1 MRRRRTRAL
10 ASPKPTPAA
19 RKAAPVPESLARVEN
34 SLYLSIQ
41 AIRKRHA
48 LERLGISFYDSQT
61 TLNWSYNAD
70 AFFHAA
76 STIKLAVLVGVYG
89 EVGRGRLTAEA
100 PVHVRN
106 RFASI
111 VEGRPFTLN
120 LDWEPNQ
127 EVARKLGRTM
137 TVRDLAYHMI
147 TTSSN
152 FATNLLIDVVGIAA
166 IQRALEELK
175 VEGIVMLRGVQ
186 DEAAF
191 QAGLNN
197 QVTANGLLKLLR
209 MIAEGRAWSPETCA
223 QMLEI
228 MLDQRFKSGIPAGL
242 PGDVHVAHKT
252 GNISTVHHDAG
263 IIYRGTRNPYFL
275 VVLTQF
281 PAAAKKSGAVAEV
294 SKDLFETLG
303 RLPRASEL
311 ALAEGGPPVPGPAK
325 PSGPRA

>member
-1 MRRRRTRAL
+1 MRHRQKTV
-10 ASPKPTPAA
+10 AA
-19 RKAAPVPESLARVEN
+19 PEAAPVGKAVTPPPESLARVEN

-41 AIRKRHA
+41 AIKKRHK

-70 AFFHAA
+70 AYFHAA
-76 STIKLAVLVGVYG
+76 STIKLAVLIGVYR
-89 EVGRGRLTAEA
+89 EVFRGRLTADA

-106 RFASI
+106 KFASI

-120 LDWEPNQ
+120 LDWEPTP
-127 EVARKLGRTM
+127 EVAKRLGRTM
-137 TVRDLAYHMI
+137 SVRDLAYHMI

-152 FATNLLIDVVGIAA
+152 FATNLLIDIVGVPA
-166 IQRALEELK
+166 IQQALEELK
-175 VEGIVMLRGVQ
+175 IEGVVLLRGVA
-186 DEAAF
+186 DDAAF

-197 QVTANGLLKLLR
+197 QVTASGLLKLLR
-209 MIAEGRAWSPETCA
+209 MIAEGRAWSPEICA

-228 MLDQRFKSGIPAGL
+228 LLDQRFKSGIPAGL

-263 IIYRGTRNPYFL
+263 IIYMGNRNPYFL
-275 VVLTQF
+275 VILTQF
-281 PAAAKKSGAVAEV
+281 PQDAKRSGAVAEV

-303 RLPRASEL
+303 RLPRPSEIG
-311 ALAEGGPPVPGPAK
+311 A
-325 PSGPRA
+325 

>member
-1 MRRRRTRAL
+1 VRRRRKAIVARE
-10 ASPKPTPAA
+10 PVPA
-19 RKAAPVPESLARVEN
+19 RKAAPAPESLARVEN

-41 AIRKRHA
+41 AIKKKHK

-89 EVGRGRLTAEA
+89 EVARGRLTAEA

-106 RFASI
+106 RFTSI
-111 VEGRPFTLN
+111 VENRPFVLN
-120 LDWEPNQ
+120 LDGEPSP
-127 EVARKLGRTM
+127 EVARHLGRTM
-137 TVRDLAYHMI
+137 SVRDLAYHMI

-152 FATNLLIDVVGIAA
+152 FATNLLIDVVGVGA

-175 VEGIVMLRGVQ
+175 IEGILMLRGVA

-191 QAGLNN
+191 QARLNN

-209 MIAEGRAWSPETCA
+209 MIAEGRAWSPEICA

-228 MLDQRFKSGIPAGL
+228 LLDQQFKSGIPAGL

-263 IIYRGTRNPYFL
+263 IIYMGNRNPYFL
-275 VVLTQF
+275 VILTQF
-281 PAAAKKSGAVAEV
+281 PAEQRRSAAVAEV

-303 RLPRASEL
+303 RLPRPSEL
-311 ALAEGGPPVPGPAK
+311 GGDGAPAGA
-325 PSGPRA
+325 PSGSSAPQG

>member
-1 MRRRRTRAL
+1 MRHRRKSVVARE
-10 ASPKPTPAA
+10 PVAA
-19 RKAAPVPESLARVEN
+19 RKAVAPSESLARVEN

-41 AIRKRHA
+41 AIKKKHK
-48 LERLGISFYDSQT
+48 LERLSISFYDSQT

-70 AFFHAA
+70 AYFHAA
-76 STIKLAVLVGVYG
+76 STIKMAVLVGVYA
-89 EVGRGRLTAEA
+89 EVWRGRLTADA

-106 RFASI
+106 KFTSI
-111 VEGRPFTLN
+111 VENRPFTLN
-120 LDWEPNQ
+120 LDFEPNQ
-127 EVARKLGRTM
+127 EVAKSLGRTM
-137 TVRDLAYHMI
+137 SVRDLAYHMI

-152 FATNLLIDVVGIAA
+152 FATNLLIDVVGIPA

-175 VEGIVMLRGVQ
+175 IEGVVMLRGVA

-191 QAGLNN
+191 RAGLNN
-197 QVTANGLLKLLR
+197 EVTANGLLKMLR
-209 MIAEGRAWSPETCA
+209 MIAEGRAWSPEICA

-263 IIYRGTRNPYFL
+263 IIYMGNRNPYFL
-275 VVLTQF
+275 VILTQF
-281 PAAAKKSGAVAEV
+281 PAQAKRSDAVAEV

-303 RLPRASEL
+303 RLPRPSEIVD
-311 ALAEGGPPVPGPAK
+311 EQGPA
-325 PSGPRA
+325 PVTPPGTSAPQG

>member
-1 MRRRRTRAL
+1 LRRHRRKTIVARE
-10 ASPKPTPAA
+10 PVPA
-19 RKAAPVPESLARVEN
+19 RKAAPAPESLARVEN

-41 AIRKRHA
+41 AIKKKHK

-76 STIKLAVLVGVYG
+76 STIKLAVLLGVYG
-89 EVGRGRLTAEA
+89 EIARGRLTAEA

-106 RFASI
+106 RFTSI
-111 VEGRPFTLN
+111 VDNRPFVLN
-120 LDWEPNQ
+120 LDGEPNP
-127 EVARKLGRTM
+127 EVARHLGRTM
-137 TVRDLAYHMI
+137 SVRDLAYHMI

-152 FATNLLIDVVGIAA
+152 FATNLLIDVVGVAA

-175 VEGIVMLRGVQ
+175 IEGILMLRGVQ

-191 QAGLNN
+191 KAHLNN

-209 MIAEGRAWSPETCA
+209 VIAEGRAWSPEICA

-228 MLDQRFKSGIPAGL
+228 LLDQQFKSGIPAGL

-263 IIYRGTRNPYFL
+263 IIYMGNRNPYFL
-275 VVLTQF
+275 VILTQF
-281 PAAAKKSGAVAEV
+281 PAEARRTAAVAEV

-303 RLPRASEL
+303 RLPRPSDLLDAAPAGS
-311 ALAEGGPPVPGPAK
+311 AGPPPPQG
-325 PSGPRA
+325 

>member
-1 MRRRRTRAL
+1 MRRRGRAI
-10 ASPKPTPAA
+10 ASPPAPA
-19 RKAAPVPESLARVEN
+19 RKAAPPPESLARVEN

-41 AIRKRHA
+41 AIKRKHR

-76 STIKLAVLVGVYG
+76 STIKLAVLVAVYG
-89 EVGRGRLTAEA
+89 EVWRGRLTADA

-111 VEGRPFTLN
+111 VGGTAFTLD
-120 LDWEPNQ
+120 LEWEPNQ
-127 EVARKLGRTM
+127 EVAKRLGRTM
-137 TVRDLAYHMI
+137 PVRELAYHMI

-152 FATNLLIDVVGIAA
+152 FATNLLIDVVGVPA

-175 VEGIVMLRGVQ
+175 VEGIVMMRGVQ

-228 MLDQRFKSGIPAGL
+228 LLDQRFKSGIPAGL
-242 PGDVHVAHKT
+242 PADVHVAHKT

-263 IIYRGTRNPYFL
+263 IVYAGARNPYFL
-275 VVLTQF
+275 VILTQF
-281 PAAAKKSGAVAEV
+281 PAEAKRSGAVAEV
-294 SKDLFETLG
+294 SRDLFETLG
-303 RLPRASEL
+303 RLPRPGEL
-311 ALAEGGPPVPGPAK
+311 AVGEEAVAAPVPP
-325 PSGPRA
+325 PSSAPRR

>member
-1 MRRRRTRAL
+1 VARE
-10 ASPKPTPAA
+10 PVPA
-19 RKAAPVPESLARVEN
+19 RKAVAAPESLARVEN

-41 AIRKRHA
+41 AIKKKHR
-48 LERLGISFYDSQT
+48 LERLGIAFYDSQT

-76 STIKLAVLVGVYG
+76 STIKLAVLLGVYG
-89 EVGRGRLTAEA
+89 EVARGRLTADA

-106 RFASI
+106 KFTSI
-111 VEGRPFTLN
+111 VENRPFTLN

-127 EVARKLGRTM
+127 EVAKQLGRTM
-137 TVRDLAYHMI
+137 SVRDLAYHMI

-152 FATNLLIDVVGIAA
+152 FATNLLIDVVGVAT
-166 IQRALEELK
+166 IQRALEEMK
-175 VEGIVMLRGVQ
+175 IEGVILLRGVS

-191 QAGLNN
+191 KAHLNN

-209 MIAEGRAWSPETCA
+209 MIAEGRAWSPEICA

-228 MLDQRFKSGIPAGL
+228 LLDQRFKSGIPAGL

-263 IIYRGTRNPYFL
+263 IIYIGNRNPYFL
-275 VVLTQF
+275 VILTQF
-281 PAAAKKSGAVAEV
+281 PADAKRSSAVAEV
-294 SKDLFETLG
+294 SKDLFDTLG
-303 RLPRASEL
+303 RLPRPSEL
-311 ALAEGGPPVPGPAK
+311 TAEGTPVAP
-325 PSGPRA
+325 PSGQPS

>member
-1 MRRRRTRAL
+1 MRRHRRQTIVARE
-10 ASPKPTPAA
+10 PVPA
-19 RKAAPVPESLARVEN
+19 RKAATAPESLARVEN

-41 AIRKRHA
+41 AIKKKHK

-76 STIKLAVLVGVYG
+76 STIKLAVLAGVYG
-89 EVGRGRLTAEA
+89 EVFHGRLTADA

-106 RFASI
+106 KFASI
-111 VEGRPFTLN
+111 VDGRPFTLN
-120 LDWEPNQ
+120 LEAEPTS
-127 EVARKLGRTM
+127 EVARHLGRTM
-137 TVRDLAYHMI
+137 TVRELAYHMI

-152 FATNLLIDVVGIAA
+152 FATNLLIDVVGVPA
-166 IQRALEELK
+166 IQRALEELRI
-175 VEGIVMLRGVQ
+175 EGIILLRGVQ

-197 QVTANGLLKLLR
+197 QVTAHGLLKLLR
-209 MIAEGRAWSPETCA
+209 MIAEGRAWSPEICG

-242 PGDVHVAHKT
+242 PADAHIAHKT

-263 IIYRGTRNPYFL
+263 IIYMGNRNPYFL
-275 VVLTQF
+275 VILTQF
-281 PAAAKKSGAVAEV
+281 PADSKRSGAVAEV
-294 SKDLFETLG
+294 SKDLYETLG
-303 RLPRASEL
+303 RLPRPSDLLDAVS
-311 ALAEGGPPVPGPAK
+311 APPGVPPGSSAP
-325 PSGPRA
+325 PR

>member
-1 MRRRRTRAL
+1 MRPRRKTVVARD
-10 ASPKPTPAA
+10 PVPA
-19 RKAAPVPESLARVEN
+19 RKAAPPSESLARVEN

-41 AIRKRHA
+41 AIKKKHR

-70 AFFHAA
+70 AYFHAA

-89 EVGRGRLTAEA
+89 EVSRGNLTSDA

-106 RFASI
+106 KFTSI
-111 VEGRPFTLN
+111 VENRPFALN

-127 EVARKLGRTM
+127 EVARNLGRTM
-137 TVRDLAYHMI
+137 SVRDLAYHMI

-152 FATNLLIDVVGIAA
+152 FATNLLIDVVGVGA

-175 VEGIVMLRGVQ
+175 IEGIVMLRGVS
-186 DEAAF
+186 DDAAF
-191 QAGLNN
+191 KAGLNN

-209 MIAEGRAWSPETCA
+209 MIAEGRAWSPEICA

-242 PGDVHVAHKT
+242 PGDVQVAHKT

-263 IIYRGTRNPYFL
+263 IIYMGNRNPYFL
-275 VVLTQF
+275 VILTQF
-281 PAAAKKSGAVAEV
+281 PAEAKRSGAVAEV

-303 RLPRASEL
+303 RLPRPSEL
-311 ALAEGGPPVPGPAK
+311 VLAEEGPAGPPPPGTAAPQ
-325 PSGPRA
+325 G

>member
-1 MRRRRTRAL
+1 MRHRRKVVAREAV
-10 ASPKPTPAA
+10 AA
-19 RKAAPVPESLARVEN
+19 RKTAPPPSESLARVEN

-41 AIRKRHA
+41 GIKKKHR

-70 AFFHAA
+70 ALFHAA

-89 EVGRGRLTAEA
+89 EVWRGALTADA

-106 RFASI
+106 KFTSI
-111 VEGRPFTLN
+111 VEGRPFALN
-120 LDWEPNQ
+120 LEWEPNQ
-127 EVARKLGRTM
+127 EVARHLGRTM

-152 FATNLLIDVVGIAA
+152 FATNLLIDVVGVAA

-175 VEGIVMLRGVQ
+175 IEGIVMLRGVS

-209 MIAEGRAWSPETCA
+209 LIAEGRAWSPETCA

-228 MLDQRFKSGIPAGL
+228 LLDQRFKSGIPAGL

-263 IIYRGTRNPYFL
+263 IIYMGNRNPYFL
-275 VVLTQF
+275 VILSQF
-281 PAAAKKSGAVAEV
+281 PAEAKRSGAVAEV

-303 RLPRASEL
+303 RLPRPSEL
-311 ALAEGGPPVPGPAK
+311 VLAEEGPGAPAAK
-325 PSGPRA
+325 PAAPEG

>member
-1 MRRRRTRAL
+1 MRHRRRSSV
-10 ASPKPTPAA
+10 ASKL
-19 RKAAPVPESLARVEN
+19 AAPRAPAPAPESLARVEN

-41 AIRKRHA
+41 AIKQKHK

-70 AFFHAA
+70 AYFHAA

-89 EVGRGRLTAEA
+89 EVARGRLSADA
-100 PVHVRN
+100 PLHVRN
-106 RFASI
+106 KFNSI
-111 VEGRPFTLN
+111 VEGRPFA
-120 LDWEPNQ
+120 LDLHAEPNQ
-127 EVARKLGRTM
+127 EVARHLGRTM
-137 TVRDLAYHMI
+137 SVRDLAYHMI

-152 FATNLLIDVVGIAA
+152 FATNLLIDLVGIAA
-166 IQRALEELK
+166 IQRSLEELK
-175 VEGIVMLRGVQ
+175 IEGILMRRGVQ

-209 MIAEGRAWSPETCA
+209 VIAEGRAWSPEVCA

-228 MLDQRFKSGIPAGL
+228 MLDQRSKSGIPAGL

-263 IIYRGTRNPYFL
+263 IIYMGSRNPYFL
-275 VVLTQF
+275 VILTQF
-281 PAAAKKSGAVAEV
+281 PAQAKHSAAVAEV

-303 RLPRASEL
+303 RLPRPSEVVREEE
-311 ALAEGGPPVPGPAK
+311 AAAPKGRPGTSAPPG
-325 PSGPRA
+325 

>member
-1 MRRRRTRAL
+1 MARE
-10 ASPKPTPAA
+10 PIAA
-19 RKAAPVPESLARVEN
+19 RKAPAPPESLARVEN

-41 AIRKRHA
+41 AIKKKHKI
-48 LERLGISFYDSQT
+48 ERLGISFYDSQT

-70 AFFHAA
+70 AYFHAA

-89 EVGRGRLTAEA
+89 EVARGRLTADA

-106 RFASI
+106 KFASM
-111 VEGRPFTLN
+111 VEKRPFTLN
-120 LDWEPNQ
+120 LDFEPTQ
-127 EVARKLGRTM
+127 EVAKHLGRTM

-152 FATNLLIDVVGIAA
+152 FATNLLIDVVGVPA
-166 IQRALEELK
+166 IQQGLEELK
-175 VEGIVMLRGVQ
+175 IEGVVMLRGVS
-186 DEAAF
+186 DEDAF
-191 QAGLNN
+191 KAGLNN

-209 MIAEGRAWSPETCA
+209 MIAEGRAWSPEICA

-263 IIYRGTRNPYFL
+263 IIYMGNRNPYFL
-275 VVLTQF
+275 VILTQF
-281 PAAAKKSGAVAEV
+281 PQEAKRSGAVAEV

-303 RLPRASEL
+303 RLPRPSEIGEP
-311 ALAEGGPPVPGPAK
+311 AGGPPAPAAGSSA
-325 PSGPRA
+325 PQG

>member
-1 MRRRRTRAL
+1 MRHRRRSSV
-10 ASPKPTPAA
+10 ASKQ
-19 RKAAPVPESLARVEN
+19 AAPRAPAPPPESLARVEN

-41 AIRKRHA
+41 AIKRTHK
-48 LERLGISFYDSQT
+48 LDRLGISFYDSQT

-70 AFFHAA
+70 AYFHAA

-89 EVGRGRLTAEA
+89 EIARGGLTADA

-106 RFASI
+106 KFASI

-120 LDWEPNQ
+120 LDFEPTP
-127 EVARKLGRTM
+127 EVAKKLGRTM
-137 TVRDLAYHMI
+137 TVRELAYHMI

-152 FATNLLIDVVGIAA
+152 FATNLLIDVVGIGN

-175 VEGIVMLRGVQ
+175 IEGVVMLRGVQ

-197 QVTANGLLKLLR
+197 RVTASGLVKLLR
-209 MIAEGRAWSPETCA
+209 MIAEGRAWSPEICA

-228 MLDQRFKSGIPAGL
+228 LLDQRAKSGIPAGL

-263 IIYRGTRNPYFL
+263 IIYMGNRNPYYL
-275 VVLTQF
+275 VILTQF
-281 PAAAKKSGAVAEV
+281 PAQARRSGAVAEV

-303 RLPRASEL
+303 RLPRPSEL
-311 ALAEGGPPVPGPAK
+311 VPDEEGHGPKGPQGTSAPPG
-325 PSGPRA
+325 

>member
-1 MRRRRTRAL
+1 MRHRRRTVVARE
-10 ASPKPTPAA
+10 PVPA
-19 RKAAPVPESLARVEN
+19 RKAPAPPPESLARVEN

-41 AIRKRHA
+41 AIKKKHK

-70 AFFHAA
+70 AYFHAA
-76 STIKLAVLVGVYG
+76 STIKLAVLLGVYRD
-89 EVGRGRLTAEA
+89 VWRGRLTAEA

-106 RFASI
+106 KFTSI
-111 VEGRPFTLN
+111 VENRPFTLN

-127 EVARKLGRTM
+127 EVAKHLGRTM
-137 TVRDLAYHMI
+137 SVRDLAYHMI

-152 FATNLLIDVVGIAA
+152 FATNLLIDVVGVAS
-166 IQRALEELK
+166 IQEALEELK
-175 VEGIVMLRGVQ
+175 IEGIVMLRGVS
-186 DEAAF
+186 DEPAF

-263 IIYRGTRNPYFL
+263 IIYMGNRNPYFL
-275 VVLTQF
+275 VILTQF
-281 PAAAKKSGAVAEV
+281 PAETRRSAAVAEV

-303 RLPRASEL
+303 SLPRPSEIRDG
-311 ALAEGGPPVPGPAK
+311 EPGGAPAPPAGSSAPQG
-325 PSGPRA
+325 

>member
-1 MRRRRTRAL
+1 MIRRRHHTVAARE
-10 ASPKPTPAA
+10 PAPA
-19 RKAAPVPESLARVEN
+19 RKAVAPASESLARVEN

-41 AIRKRHA
+41 AIKKKHK

-89 EVGRGRLTAEA
+89 EIGHGRLTADA

-106 RFASI
+106 KFTSI
-111 VEGRPFTLN
+111 VEGRPFVLN
-120 LDWEPNQ
+120 LDSEPTQ
-127 EVARKLGRTM
+127 EVAKNLGRTM
-137 TVRDLAYHMI
+137 SVRDLAYHMI

-152 FATNLLIDVVGIAA
+152 FATNLLIDVVGVPA

-175 VEGIVMLRGVQ
+175 IEGVMLLRGVA

-191 QAGLNN
+191 EANLNN
-197 QVTANGLLKLLR
+197 QVTASGLLKLLR
-209 MIAEGRAWSPETCA
+209 MIAEGRAWSPEICA

-228 MLDQRFKSGIPAGL
+228 LLDQRFKSGIPAGL
-242 PGDVHVAHKT
+242 PGDVQVAHKT

-263 IIYRGTRNPYFL
+263 IIYMGNRNPYFL
-275 VVLTQF
+275 VILTQF
-281 PAAAKKSGAVAEV
+281 PKDAKRSGAVAEV

-303 RLPRASEL
+303 RLPRPSEIGPTEE
-311 ALAEGGPPVPGPAK
+311 AKVPTPAEPA
-325 PSGPRA
+325 

>member
-1 MRRRRTRAL
+1 MRRRTRTIA
-10 ASPKPTPAA
+10 ARDPVPA
-19 RKAAPVPESLARVEN
+19 RKAAPPPESLARVEN

-41 AIRKRHA
+41 AIKKKHQ

-70 AFFHAA
+70 ALFHAA
-76 STIKLAVLVGVYG
+76 STIKLAVLAGVYG
-89 EVGRGRLTAEA
+89 EVWRGRLTADA

-106 RFASI
+106 KFASI
-111 VEGRPFTLN
+111 VGGRSFALN

-127 EVARKLGRTM
+127 EVAKNLGRTM
-137 TVRDLAYHMI
+137 TVRELAYHMI

-152 FATNLLIDVVGIAA
+152 FATNLLIDVVGLET

-175 VEGIVMLRGVQ
+175 VEGVLMRRGVQ

-197 QVTANGLLKLLR
+197 QVTANGLLKILR

-228 MLDQRFKSGIPAGL
+228 MLDQRAKSGIPAGL
-242 PGDVHVAHKT
+242 PGEVHVAHKT
-252 GNISTVHHDAG
+252 GSISTVHHDAG
-263 IIYRGTRNPYFL
+263 IIYMGTRNPYFL
-275 VVLTQF
+275 VILTQF
-281 PAAAKKSGAVAEV
+281 PAAARRSAAVADV
-294 SKDLFETLG
+294 SRDLFETLG
-303 RLPRASEL
+303 RLPRPSEL
-311 ALAEGGPPVPGPAK
+311 GLEEEGAAPAAPPGSAA
-325 PSGPRA
+325 PRG

>member
-1 MRRRRTRAL
+1 V
-10 ASPKPTPAA
+10 TPARTPVPV
-19 RKAAPVPESLARVEN
+19 RKAPPPPESLARVEN

-41 AIRKRHA
+41 AIKKKHR

-70 AFFHAA
+70 AYFHAA

-89 EVGRGRLTAEA
+89 EVWRGKLTADA

-106 RFASI
+106 RFSSI
-111 VEGRPFTLN
+111 VENRPFTLN
-120 LDWEPNQ
+120 LEYEPNQ
-127 EVARKLGRTM
+127 EVAKKLGKTM
-137 TVRDLAYHMI
+137 SVRDLAYHMI

-152 FATNLLIDVVGIAA
+152 FATNLLIDVVGIQA
-166 IQRALEELK
+166 IQRGLEELK
-175 VEGIVMLRGVQ
+175 IEGVMMLRGVQ

-197 QVTANGLLKLLR
+197 QVTASGLLKLLR
-209 MIAEGRAWSPETCA
+209 LIAEGRAWSPEICA

-228 MLDQRFKSGIPAGL
+228 LLDQRFKSGIPAGL

-263 IIYRGTRNPYFL
+263 IIYMGNRNPYFL
-275 VVLTQF
+275 VILTQF
-281 PAAAKKSGAVAEV
+281 PAEARRSSAVAEV

-303 RLPRASEL
+303 SLPRPSEIVL
-311 ALAEGGPPVPGPAK
+311 DATGPAPK
-325 PSGPRA
+325 GSSGTSAPQG

>member
-1 MRRRRTRAL
+1 MRHRRRAVVARE
-10 ASPKPTPAA
+10 PVAA
-19 RKAAPVPESLARVEN
+19 RKAPPPPPESLARVEN

-41 AIRKRHA
+41 AIKKKHK

-70 AFFHAA
+70 AYFHAA
-76 STIKLAVLVGVYG
+76 STIKLAVLMGVYG
-89 EVGRGRLTAEA
+89 EVARGRLTADA

-106 RFASI
+106 KFASI
-111 VEGRPFTLN
+111 VEKRPFTLN
-120 LDWEPNQ
+120 LDWEPTQ
-127 EVARKLGRTM
+127 EVAKHLGRTM
-137 TVRDLAYHMI
+137 SVRDLAYHMI

-152 FATNLLIDVVGIAA
+152 FATNLLIDVVGVPA
-166 IQRALEELK
+166 IQQALEEMK
-175 VEGIVMLRGVQ
+175 IEGIIMLRGVS
-186 DEAAF
+186 DEPAF

-209 MIAEGRAWSPETCA
+209 MIAEGRAWSPEICA

-242 PGDVHVAHKT
+242 PADVHVAHKT

-263 IIYRGTRNPYFL
+263 IIYMGNRNPYFL
-275 VVLTQF
+275 VILTQF
-281 PAAAKKSGAVAEV
+281 AADAKRSAAVAEV

-303 RLPRASEL
+303 RLPRPSEIGDGSGPP
-311 ALAEGGPPVPGPAK
+311 ADAEGTSAPQG
-325 PSGPRA
+325 